1 MQKQIDAGRQAY
13 IVCPLVEESDA
24 LSLHAAAQ
32 YAETLQKKVFPNVP
46 VGLMHGKMKPS
57 EKDAVMSAFKNGDLK
72 ILVATSVIEVGI
84 DVPNATVMMI
94 ENAERFG
101 LSQLHQLRGRVGR
114 GSHKS
119 YCILMSGT
127 QNDTALHR
135 LQVMRRESNGFKIA
149 EADLAQRGPGE
160 FFGTRQHGLPVFKI
174 ACLYSDMELLQ
185 QTTLAARRYIDG
197 QILCTDEE
205 KTKIEQK
212 IEALFNNRVTFA

>member
-1 MQKQIDAGRQAY
+1 
-13 IVCPLVEESDA
+13 
-24 LSLHAAAQ
+24 
-32 YAETLQKKVFPNVP
+32 
-46 VGLMHGKMKPS
+46 
-57 EKDAVMSAFKNGDLK
+57 
-72 ILVATSVIEVGI
+72 
-84 DVPNATVMMI
+84 
-94 ENAERFG
+94 
-101 LSQLHQLRGRVGR
+101 
-114 GSHKS
+114 
-119 YCILMSGT
+119 MSGT